1 MAVQRSSSPS
11 PDRRCWRVSAL
22 LHDERGISLVLSLL
36 VVAALSIST
45 AALAQ
50 LVTSNEHAFGRDRQE
65 TLAFNTAE
73 AGLNYGVS
81 TLAKTVDP
89 TGVAPTGTTVAS
101 GAYPYPDGTGDGTW
115 WATKLPPPSPPNIW
129 QIWATGTSPTGKVI
143 REVSVKVKSV
153 TKPGTTIPAST
164 AWTYGLFVGNP
175 GASCF
180 TPTGSA
186 NLTISI
192 YVKGCIN
199 LSGNVGIAE
208 PSTSSGGT
216 VKVYAETTLKFSS
229 GSAQIG
235 ASNKRVYS
243 VIAPGGCTGKSGNIC
258 SAGSIGPPD
267 TRGNTSKV
275 YAQNYV
281 GPSQNIPKPPMNPD
295 TDAYLKGD
303 WANPVCT
310 TGSFT
315 FDNNSTRDKSLGS
328 VDLFPA
334 ASYTCSVWNP
344 GHTAYVGT
352 LAWNKVT
359 KVLSGSGLIF
369 VDGDLALNSNT
380 ATSYSAGTFLSLYVD
395 GTVQMNGTAAF
406 CGPPSVP
413 SGGTCSTPKWNG
425 ATGAIAV
432 TAVNALGNANPL
444 AVGWK
449 ANGGAYYDL
458 AAYVVGQY
466 STNGNSGIT
475 GPVICDTA
483 SVSGNGSQTDVS
495 NPPPDTAG
503 STTTSP
509 GTTQWGVIPAS
520 WQQLK
525 PS

>member
-1 MAVQRSSSPS
+1 MGKILSRK
-11 PDRRCWRVSAL
+11 SAAWL
-22 LHDERGISLVLSLL
+22 SGPIRALRADERGISLVLSLL

-81 TLAKTVDP
+81 TLAQSIDP
-89 TGVAPTGTTVAS
+89 TGVATAGTTS
-101 GAYPYPDGTGDGTW
+101 GSSSAANAYPAGTGNGGW
-115 WATKLPPPSPPNIW
+115 WAEKLDPTTW
-129 QIWATGTSPTGKVI
+129 RIWATGTSPTGKVI

-153 TKPGTTIPAST
+153 TAPGTVIPAST

-192 YVKGCIN
+192 YVKGCID

-235 ASNKRVYS
+235 ANNKRVYS
-243 VIAPGGCTGKSGNIC
+243 VIAPLGCTGKSGNIC

-295 TDAYLKGD
+295 TDAYVKGD
-303 WANPVCT
+303 WANPNCS

-315 FDNNSTRDKSLGS
+315 FDNDSVRNKSLGS

-352 LAWNKVT
+352 LSWNKTT
-359 KVLSGSGLIF
+359 KVLTGSGLIF
-369 VDGDLALNSNT
+369 VDGDLQLNSNT
-380 ATSYSAGTFLSLYVD
+380 ATSYPAGTFLSLYVD

-413 SGGTCSTPKWNG
+413 SGSTCTTTPKWQG
-425 ATGAIAV
+425 TSGAIAI

-449 ANGGAYYDL
+449 ANGTVYYDV

-466 STNGNSGIT
+466 WTNGNSGIT

-483 SVSGNGSQTDVS
+483 SVSGSGSQTDVS
-495 NPPPDTAG
+495 SPPPDTAG

>member
-1 MAVQRSSSPS
+1 MGKISTTKPAPRSAWS
-11 PDRRCWRVSAL
+11 RRLHAL
-22 LHDERGISLVLSLL
+22 RDDERGVSLVLALL

-50 LVTSNEHAFGRDRQE
+50 LVTSNEHAFGRDRQQ

-73 AGLNYGVS
+73 AGISYGVS
-81 TLAKTVDP
+81 TLAATVDP
-89 TGVAPTGTTVAS
+89 TGIRAVGPYGSSTAPNPYPAGTTS
-101 GAYPYPDGTGDGTW
+101 GTGGGGW
-115 WATKLPPPSPPNIW
+115 WAQKLNPTTW
-129 QIWATGTSPTGKVI
+129 QIWATGTSPTGAVI

-153 TKPGTTIPAST
+153 TAPGTTIPAST
-164 AWTYGLFVGNP
+164 AWTYGIFVGNP

-192 YVKGCIN
+192 YVKGCID
-199 LSGNVGIAE
+199 LSGNVGISE
-208 PSTSSGGT
+208 PGASVGT
-216 VKVYAETTLKFSS
+216 VKVYAETTLRFSS

-235 ASNKRVYS
+235 TSSQRVYS
-243 VIAPGGCTGKSGNIC
+243 VIAPGGCTGRSGNIC
-258 SAGSIGPPD
+258 SAGTPQGS
-267 TRGNTSKV
+267 TSRV

-295 TDAYLKGD
+295 VDAYNKGD

-315 FDNNSTRDKSLGS
+315 FDNDGARNKSLGN
-328 VDLFPA
+328 VDLFPSS
-334 ASYTCSVWNP
+334 SYNCSVHAVGDP
-344 GHTAYVGT
+344 STIVGT
-352 LAWNKVT
+352 LAWNKMT
-359 KVLSGSGLIF
+359 KVLTGSGLIF
-369 VDGDLALNSNT
+369 IDGDLQLNSNT
-380 ATSYSAGTFLSLYVD
+380 ATSYGSGTFLSLYID

-413 SGGTCSTPKWNG
+413 SGSTCSTPKWDG
-425 ATGAIAV
+425 AVGAIAI
-432 TAVNALGNANPL
+432 TAVNQQGNGNPL
-444 AVGWK
+444 AIGWRG
-449 ANGGAYYDL
+449 NGTVYYDV

-466 STNGNSGIT
+466 STNGNTGIT
-475 GPVICDTA
+475 GPVITDTA
-483 SVSGNGSQTDVS
+483 SVAGNGSQTDVS
-495 NPPPDTAG
+495 NPPPDTPG

>member
-89 TGVAPTGTTVAS
+89 TGVVFTGTTVAS

-153 TKPGTTIPAST
+153 TKPGTLIPTST

-186 NLTISI
+186 NLEISI

-208 PSTSSGGT
+208 PGASVGT
-216 VKVYAETTLKFSS
+216 VKVYAETTLAFSS
-229 GSAQIG
+229 GAAQIG
-235 ASNKRVYS
+235 TSSQRVYS
-243 VIAPGGCTGKSGNIC
+243 VIAPGGCTGKSGNAC
-258 SAGSIGPPD
+258 SAGSPQGS
-267 TRGNTSKV
+267 TSKV
-275 YAQNYV
+275 YAQNYG

-295 TDAYLKGD
+295 VDAYNKGD
-303 WANPVCT
+303 WANPNCT
-310 TGSFT
+310 VGTFT
-315 FDNNSTRDKSLGS
+315 FDNDSTRNKSLGN
-328 VDLFPA
+328 VDLFPSS
-334 ASYTCSVWNP
+334 SYNCSVHAP
-344 GHTAYVGT
+344 GAPSTIVGT
-352 LAWNKVT
+352 LAWNNTT
-359 KVLSGSGLIF
+359 KVLTGSGLIF
-369 VDGDLALNSNT
+369 VDGDLQLNSNT

-395 GTVQMNGTAAF
+395 GTVGMNGTAAF

-413 SGGTCSTPKWNG
+413 SGGTCSTPKWDG
-425 ATGAIAV
+425 AVGAIAV
-432 TAVNALGNANPL
+432 TAVNAQGSGNPL
-444 AVGWK
+444 AIGWK
-449 ANGGAYYDL
+449 ANGGVYYDV

-466 STNGNSGIT
+466 STSGNSGIT

-483 SVSGNGSQTDVS
+483 SVSGNGSQSDVS
-495 NPPPDTAG
+495 NPPPGTPG